1 MAPTTEP
8 PQRPPQPQHP
18 LHDEGDGSDN
28 RRTPATETQQTSN
41 SPDIPVGRASGGGFD
56 LLDGPSV
63 GEMLTGSKPPSA
75 LKHQTTTSPEPG
87 GSEVGNFSETLLQ
100 NSNPATVASA
110 SLRHQSSLGRDRKG
124 GGGSGCDGSGGSGE
138 GHGGGDGSSR
148 GSSGDEG
155 GGPADGG
162 WAAWR
167 HSQLHMRPGDVWGLH
182 QAKSSRGNRA

>member
-1 MAPTTEP
+1 MAATAAAASAGRTQREAAAGAVQVQATGTSAPGRGNGERVLTRREGEEMAPTTEP
-8 PQRPPQPQHP
+8 PQPPQPQHP

-56 LLDGPSV
+56 PLDGPSV

-110 SLRHQSSLGRDRKG
+110 SLRHQSSLVRDRKG
-124 GGGSGCDGSGGSGE
+124 GG
-138 GHGGGDGSSR
+138 R
-148 GSSGDEG
+148 GQ
-155 GGPADGG
+155 
-162 WAAWR
+162 WVR
-167 HSQLHMRPGDVWGLH
+167 RQWG
-182 QAKSSRGNRA
+182 QRRGTRGQ